1 MTRLTGIRDY
11 IQNDATLS
19 SLAASEQYAEIAEIM
34 NSKMVTKIGTVT
46 PAWLLTFLGINSK
59 LVDLDPQT
67 LDDNVPDTDPVKNGC
82 AILVN
87 YLQSGNPN
95 PMDFGMIETQMM
107 LEGFHAAGVITAE
120 QRDKVLAKCS
130 YQSPYVV
137 ETWGECL
144 TSADEIRQ
152 ALA

>member
-46 PAWLLTFLGINSK
+46 PAWLLTFLGIEGLWIKIYK
-59 LVDLDPQT
+59 LAV
-67 LDDNVPDTDPVKNGC
+67 DDNVPDTDPVKNGC